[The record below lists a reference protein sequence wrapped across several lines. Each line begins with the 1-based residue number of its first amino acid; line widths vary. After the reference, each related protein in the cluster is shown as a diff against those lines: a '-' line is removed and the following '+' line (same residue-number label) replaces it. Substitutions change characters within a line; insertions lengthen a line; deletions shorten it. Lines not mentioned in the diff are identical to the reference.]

1 MAQPSQNS
9 NVAAAAVIAAGLAVA
24 GWLVGT
30 GFSEGRQLDRFVTV
44 KGVSERT
51 VTADLAIWP
60 LRVVATG
67 AELSQ
72 VQGEVAKQQGAVLRF
87 LAGAGIPETDIEL
100 QDLQVTD
107 LYAQAYRSGP
117 VNDRFIVAQT
127 VSVRSHD
134 VPRIRAASQQV
145 GELVDAGVVL
155 SSERGPAGNSPAYL
169 YTGLVGLKPEM
180 IAEATANA
188 REAAEQFAL
197 DSASALG
204 GIRRANQ
211 GVFQILARDNAPGMP
226 AQQQVEKTVR
236 VVSTIQ
242 YLLLD

>member
-1 MAQPSQNS
+1 MAQSS
-9 NVAAAAVIAAGLAVA
+9 NNASVAAAAVLAMGLAVA

-44 KGVSERT
+44 KGVAERT

-72 VQGEVAKQQGAVLRF
+72 VQGAVATQQAAVSQF
-87 LAGAGIPETDIEL
+87 LAGAGIPESDIEL

-117 VNDRFIVAQT
+117 VKDRFIVAQT
-127 VSVRSHD
+127 VSVRSRD

-145 GELVDAGVVL
+145 GALVDAGVVL
-155 SSERGPAGNSPAYL
+155 SSERGPTGNSPAYL
-169 YTGLVGLKPEM
+169 YTGLVGLKPAM

-188 REAAEQFAL
+188 RDAAEQFAI
-197 DSASALG
+197 DSGSALG

-211 GVFQILARDNAPGMP
+211 GVFQILARDNAPGMM
-226 AQQQVEKTVR
+226 AQQQVDKTVR
-236 VVSTIQ
+236 VVSTIE

>member
-1 MAQPSQNS
+1 ML
-9 NVAAAAVIAAGLAVA
+9 AAGLAMA

-30 GFSEGRQLDRFVTV
+30 GFSEGRQHDRYVTV

-67 AELSQ
+67 AELRAVQSQ
-72 VQGEVAKQQGAVLRF
+72 VAQQQSAVLRF
-87 LAGAGIPETDIEL
+87 LTEAGIPEGDIEL

-127 VSVRSHD
+127 VSVRSTD
-134 VPRIRAASQQV
+134 VPKIRAASQQV
-145 GELVDAGVVL
+145 GALVDAGVVL
-155 SSERGPAGNSPAYL
+155 SSERGPAGNSPSYL
-169 YTGLVGLKPEM
+169 FTGLVSLKPDM

-188 REAAEQFAL
+188 REAAEQFAI
-197 DSASALG
+197 DSGSALG

-211 GVFQILARDNAPGMP
+211 GVFQILARDNAPGVM

-236 VVSTIQ
+236 VVSTIE
-242 YLLLD
+242 YLLID

>member
-1 MAQPSQNS
+1 MAQEANNS
-9 NVAAAAVIAAGLAVA
+9 YAAAGAMIAVGLAVA
-24 GWLVGT
+24 GWLVGM
-30 GFSEGRQLDRFVTV
+30 GFSEGRQFDRYVTV

-67 AELSQ
+67 ANLSD
-72 VQGEVAKQQGAVLRF
+72 VQGAVAKQQEAVLRF
-87 LAGAGIPETDIEL
+87 LAEAGIEAGDIEL

-117 VNDRFIVAQT
+117 VQDRFIVAQT
-127 VSVRSHD
+127 VSVRSRD
-134 VPRIRAASQQV
+134 IPRIRQASQQV

-188 REAAEQFAL
+188 REAAEQFAI
-197 DSASALG
+197 DSGSSLG

-211 GVFQILARDNAPGMP
+211 GVFQILARDNAPGMM

-236 VVSTIQ
+236 VVSTIE
-242 YLLLD
+242 YLLVD

>member
-1 MAQPSQNS
+1 MASTEQSS
-9 NVAAAAVIAAGLAVA
+9 NLGAGALIAAGLAVA

-30 GFSEGRQLDRFVTV
+30 GFSEGRQFDRYVTV

-51 VTADLAIWP
+51 VVADLAIWP

-67 AELSQ
+67 GDLRA
-72 VQGEVAKQQGAVLRF
+72 VQGAVAAQQAAVLEF
-87 LAGAGIPETDIEL
+87 LARAGIPEADIEL

-127 VSVRSHD
+127 VSVRSSD
-134 VPRIRAASQQV
+134 VPTIRKASQQV

-155 SSERGPAGNSPAYL
+155 SSERGPAGNSPRYL
-169 YTGLVGLKPEM
+169 FTGLVALKPDM

-188 REAAEQFAL
+188 REAAQQFAI
-197 DSASALG
+197 DSGSSLG

-211 GVFQILARDNAPGMP
+211 GVFQILARDNAPGVM
-226 AQQQVEKTVR
+226 AEQQVDKTVR
-236 VVSTIQ
+236 VVSTID
-242 YLLLD
+242 YLLVD

>member
-1 MAQPSQNS
+1 MAQSGNNTS
-9 NVAAAAVIAAGLAVA
+9 LAAATVLAIGLAVA

-67 AELSQ
+67 AELRQ
-72 VQGEVAKQQGAVLRF
+72 VQGAVATQQAAVQQF
-87 LAGAGIPETDIEL
+87 LAGAGIPESDIEL

-127 VSVRSHD
+127 VSVRSRD

-145 GELVDAGVVL
+145 GDLVDAGVVL

-169 YTGLVGLKPEM
+169 FTGLVELKPDM

-188 REAAEQFAL
+188 RDAAEQFAL
-197 DSASALG
+197 DSGSMLG

-211 GVFQILARDNAPGMP
+211 GVFQILARDNAPGMM

-236 VVSTIQ
+236 VVSTIE